1 MKWMRWISKCGSRTS
16 SISVIRELDKNI
28 KPHPRSTELEIMVG
42 GPRLLSF
49 KVSSRRYWDLFTLTT
64 TRLEAEGE
72 EEGNGARKWGRG
84 GTKKPTG
91 SIRELGLPV
100 SDRINSLTC
109 RSHLWGSGSGAE
121 GLDVGHL
128 HIGNPRLWGTL
139 RCHNQG
145 ETHILISQDVPT
157 QLETG
162 QGSGKWSSHAPVSCS
177 IWQSQTLGESN
188 STEET

>member
-1 MKWMRWISKCGSRTS
+1 MKCVKGVSKCGPRAS
-16 SISVIRELDKNI
+16 SISVIRELDTNT
-28 KPHPRSTELEIMVG
+28 KPHPRATELEIMGG

-49 KVSSRRYWDLFTLTT
+49 KMSSRRYWDLVTLTT

-91 SIRELGLPV
+91 SSRELGLL
-100 SDRINSLTC
+100 SLRGSAPWR

-121 GLDVGHL
+121 SLDVGRL
-128 HIGNPRLWGTL
+128 YIGNPRLWGTL

-162 QGSGKWSSHAPVSCS
+162 QGSGKWASRAPVSYS
-177 IWQSQTLGESN
+177 IWQPQTLRESN